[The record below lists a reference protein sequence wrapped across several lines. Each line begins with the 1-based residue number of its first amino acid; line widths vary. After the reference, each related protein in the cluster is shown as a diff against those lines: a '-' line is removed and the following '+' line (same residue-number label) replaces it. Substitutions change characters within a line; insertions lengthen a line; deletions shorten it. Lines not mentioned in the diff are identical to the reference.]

1 MPVWRLYRRW
11 HLPVSPPAGKLEAG
25 RQREYLMTVE
35 KLVPNPEELPARD
48 PNNLP
53 PLENGDRLTRDEFER
68 RYQAI
73 PHLKK
78 AELIQGVVYIPSHYG
93 AVRQSSARAEI
104 VGWLGVYTAGTPGVR
119 LGANATVRL
128 DVDNEPQPDALLRL
142 EPSAGGQ
149 SRISDDGY
157 VEGAP
162 EFIAE
167 VAASSASYDVG
178 DLPHSL
184 PAQWGARISRVAG
197 LRQSSG
203 LVQTHRRRVS
213 PPAAR

>member
-1 MPVWRLYRRW
+1 
-11 HLPVSPPAGKLEAG
+11 
-25 RQREYLMTVE
+25 MTVE